1 MGVHDEIWAEINA
14 REVAA
19 GRPASPVQLQIDT
32 DNDPPGFPSNT
43 PANYARLRQ
52 AQIEA
57 AAEGLP
63 LLLDKGFRLIRP
75 GLRLG

>member
-14 REVAA
+14 RLVRE
-19 GRPASPVQLQIDT
+19 GKPPSPVQLQIDT

-43 PANYARLRQ
+43 PTNYARLRQ
-52 AQIEA
+52 TQIEA

-75 GLRLG
+75 GPRLG